1 MSQPKGDYNMVYR
14 VAFMKESDGSFEV
27 VELFEANSNKEANN
41 YAEENYQNE
50 PWYLLDNNYN
60 NINGG
65 RV

>member
-1 MSQPKGDYNMVYR
+1 MLYR

-27 VELFEANSNKEANN
+27 VELFEADSNKEANN

-50 PWYLLDNNYN
+50 PWYILDKNYD

-65 RV
+65 PV